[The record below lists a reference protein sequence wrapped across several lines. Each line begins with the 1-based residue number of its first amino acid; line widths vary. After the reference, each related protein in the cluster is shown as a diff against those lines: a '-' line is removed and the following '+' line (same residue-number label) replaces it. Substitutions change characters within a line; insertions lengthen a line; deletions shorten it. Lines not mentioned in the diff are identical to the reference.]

1 MYFLGVWVWQR
12 LTLLIKTLVR
22 FLSVLTKK
30 QSWAFSSILV
40 ESSLSK
46 NPSKSIQ
53 LKPPTLVFDQ
63 IWTWYLIK
71 FLILCPGLPSARV
84 QLSPS
89 SNPPFPWCFLSH
101 FPSSHPP
108 RCSLV
113 IIPHLSL
120 LESELSPISRYK
132 TPLPCSLY
140 LSWYSSH
147 FPWIKSSIRSFTNA
161 MSVFFSLTG
170 CTGIRTQ
177 IGMPKMC
184 AFHCI

>member
-12 LTLLIKTLVR
+12 LTVLIKTLVR

-46 NPSKSIQ
+46 NPAKSIQ

-71 FLILCPGLPSARV
+71 FLIPCPGLPSARV

-89 SNPPFPWCFLSH
+89 SKIPLFRDVF
-101 FPSSHPP
+101 
-108 RCSLV
+108 LV
-113 IIPHLSL
+113 IFHLLTPTLLPGYNSPLVLDGVRVEPNLSL
-120 LESELSPISRYK
+120 QDPAAMFPVSIMILLPPPLNKVFHKVFYK
-132 TPLPCSLY
+132 C
-140 LSWYSSH
+140 H
-147 FPWIKSSIRSFTNA
+147 ECFSF
-161 MSVFFSLTG
+161 
-170 CTGIRTQ
+170 
-177 IGMPKMC
+177 
-184 AFHCI
+184 